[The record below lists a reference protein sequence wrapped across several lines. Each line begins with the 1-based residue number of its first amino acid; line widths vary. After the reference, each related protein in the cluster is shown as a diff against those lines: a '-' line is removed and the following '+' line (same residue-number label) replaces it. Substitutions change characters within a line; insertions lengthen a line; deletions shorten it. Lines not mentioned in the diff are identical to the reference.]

1 MKKAVVQC
9 VNEKDNN
16 SITVK
21 HLGKRRYSSK
31 VEYYKQCC
39 ADTSR
44 PPPRKKYKKI
54 NRLRDKSIKAPP
66 QNLLVMKWDP
76 PILLTFD

>member
-1 MKKAVVQC
+1 MKKKVIQC
-9 VNEKDNN
+9 ANEKDNN
-16 SITVK
+16 SNTVK
-21 HLGKRRYSSK
+21 HLRKRRYSSK

-54 NRLRDKSIKAPP
+54 NRLRVKSIKAPP